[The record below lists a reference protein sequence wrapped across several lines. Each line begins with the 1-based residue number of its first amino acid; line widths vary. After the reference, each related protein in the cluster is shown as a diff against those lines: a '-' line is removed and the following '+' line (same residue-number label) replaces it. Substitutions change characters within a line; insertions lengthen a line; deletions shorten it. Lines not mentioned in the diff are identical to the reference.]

1 MVNRPPIVRAAMIG
15 RLSNNPRGRGRII
28 FVAAATVLF
37 LTAVWLSAAGR
48 SEAVTPQERY
58 DRTQG
63 KIADIAGT
71 VDGLREQ
78 IAADNRTVDQLLGKL
93 GPLRARAQQ
102 LQAELAAKQ
111 AELDRIQAELDREKQ
126 KLAGVKRRLQRAL
139 DVLRT
144 QLVSLYMSGIPSM
157 PEMVLGSADWS
168 ELVAKT
174 GYADAIQNRN
184 DAVVSRVT
192 DLRNQVAAM
201 VARMKTRE
209 SGLREARDRI
219 AGQEREASAARDELE
234 AQRADFLATREQRQA
249 RIAALEARAGALED
263 SLPDLTND
271 PASSSA
277 PRAPAPVNGQS
288 AVLGSDGI
296 AAAPAGAPQAV
307 KDAIAAAN
315 AIVGKPYLW
324 GGGHGSFESSGYDC
338 SGAVSYALHGGG
350 LISSPLDSTGLTTW
364 GEPGEGNWITVYGN
378 SGHAYAVIAGL
389 RWDTSGTGGT
399 GPRWHSDARS
409 SAGFIAR
416 HPSGL

>member
-1 MVNRPPIVRAAMIG
+1 MIRP
-15 RLSNNPRGRGRII
+15 LSYNSRGRRPICFAVAGTALLLLTFLLAGTGR
-28 FVAAATVLF
+28 T
-37 LTAVWLSAAGR
+37 
-48 SEAVTPQERY
+48 EALTPQQRY
-58 DRTQG
+58 DRAQS

-71 VDGLREQ
+71 VEGLREQ
-78 IAADNRTVDQLLGKL
+78 VAADNRAVDQLLGKL

-102 LQAELAAKQ
+102 LRAELATKQ

-126 KLAGVKRRLQRAL
+126 KLAAVKQRLQRAL

-144 QLVSLYMSGIPSM
+144 QLVSLYMSGTPSV
-157 PEMVLGSADWS
+157 PEMVLGSSDWS

-174 GYADAIQNRN
+174 GYADAIQSRN
-184 DAVVSRVT
+184 DAVVGRVT
-192 DLRNQVAAM
+192 DLRNEVAAI
-201 VARMKTRE
+201 VEKMKGQE
-209 SGLREARDRI
+209 AELRRARDRI
-219 AGQEREASAARDELE
+219 AGREREAAAARDELE
-234 AQRADFLATREQRQA
+234 SQRAEFLATRDQRKA
-249 RIAALEARAGALED
+249 RIAALEEKAGALED

-277 PRAPAPVNGQS
+277 PRAPAPVDGQS
-288 AVLGSDGI
+288 AVLGSDGL

-315 AIVGKPYLW
+315 AIVGRPYLW

-389 RWDTSGTGGT
+389 RWDTSGTGGS